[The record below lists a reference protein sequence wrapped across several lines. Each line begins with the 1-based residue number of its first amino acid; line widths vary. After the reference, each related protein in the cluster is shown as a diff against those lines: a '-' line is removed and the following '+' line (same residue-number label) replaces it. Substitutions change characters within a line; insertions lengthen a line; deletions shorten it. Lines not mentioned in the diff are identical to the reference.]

1 MAALF
6 IERTTAVN
14 IDLLHEQLSVVS
26 GYEACSAHPAG
37 VTVYFSGNVNL
48 SSLTAIVQAHD
59 ESGLSTKETLLAN
72 LSTEI
77 NSLKTQVGDINNLT
91 ASEATAA
98 IKLLYKVL
106 RVNELI

>member
-6 IERTTAVN
+6 IKRTTTVN
-14 IDLLHEQLSVVS
+14 IDLLHEQLSVVT
-26 GYEACSAHPAG
+26 GYEACSAHPSG

-48 SSLTAIVQAHD
+48 SSLSAIVQAHD
-59 ESGLSTKETLLAN
+59 ATGLSTKETQLAN
-72 LSTEI
+72 LKNEI
-77 NSLKTQVGDINNLT
+77 NSLKTQVGDVNNLT

-106 RVNELI
+106 RVNDLI